1 MTQRKR
7 VSYMKR
13 RPNMV
18 SEMGHCIHQSYID
31 SLRVEARNEWERAE
45 DYRAS
50 CKTYRHI
57 LEVLANDAR
66 EIRDQALNV
75 LDAVHIADRMI
86 ATINRE
92 TRHLP

>member
-1 MTQRKR
+1 MTDPL
-7 VSYMKR
+7 MC
-13 RPNMV
+13 M
-18 SEMGHCIHQSYID
+18 HQSLID

-45 DYRAS
+45 DYRTS

-57 LEVLANDAR
+57 LDMVLDDAR

-75 LDAVHIADRMI
+75 LDAVQIADRII

-92 TRHLP
+92 RRHLP

>member
-1 MTQRKR
+1 M
-7 VSYMKR
+7 SDPLMC
-13 RPNMV
+13 M
-18 SEMGHCIHQSYID
+18 HQSYID
-31 SLRVEARNEWERAE
+31 SLRVEVRNEWERAE

-57 LEVLANDAR
+57 LELVLNDAR

-75 LDAVHIADRMI
+75 LDAVQTADRII

-92 TRHLP
+92 MRHLP